1 MLLSQNDTCY
11 YPTYPRK
18 TVQQYNHNHIS
29 INFSKSSLIF
39 YNKIRL
45 FLITKVK
52 INAVKYLL
60 SFGQILS
67 TTTNFF

>member
-11 YPTYPRK
+11 YQTYQRK
-18 TVQQYNHNHIS
+18 TVQQYNHIS

-45 FLITKVK
+45 FFITKVK

-67 TTTNFF
+67 TTTNYF